1 MIEQDIQNILQR
13 LDNIERLLLKLEK
26 AAAPP
31 KPPSKWMTVNE
42 AAKQLGLR
50 NGYQI
55 RNLITKKV
63 IGVADLG
70 GKGIYVD
77 TESLYKY
84 LEGRRRQTQEDVG
97 RETAQH
103 VINHLND

>member
-1 MIEQDIQNILQR
+1 MIERDIQTILQR
-13 LDNIERLLLKLEK
+13 LDAIEDHLAELAKVL
-26 AAAPP
+26 APP
-31 KPPSKWMTVNE
+31 PKPSKWMTVNG
-42 AAKQLGLR
+42 AAKQLWLK

-84 LEGRRRQTQEDVG
+84 LEGRRRQTRDDVSLK
-97 RETAQH
+97 TAEH
-103 VINHLND
+103 IINHLND

>member
-1 MIEQDIQNILQR
+1 MIERDIQTILQR
-13 LDNIERLLLKLEK
+13 LDAIEDPLAELAKVL
-26 AAAPP
+26 APPP
-31 KPPSKWMTVNE
+31 KPAKWMTVSG
-42 AAKQLGLR
+42 AAKHFGLKSP
-50 NGYQI
+50 YQI

-84 LEGRRRQTQEDVG
+84 LEGRRRQTQEDVDRG
-97 RETAQH
+97 KAQH